1 MILCKLIYYIRYD
14 YYNHAHSI
22 YRGHAHY
29 KQRVV
34 TCAVNNTDTQLDYNI
49 FLYVILYI
57 HKYRCLRII
66 IDRTLIIA
74 IGMKNL
80 MLLSMSKVLK

>member
-1 MILCKLIYYIRYD
+1 MILCKLILYYIRYD

-34 TCAVNNTDTQLDYNI
+34 TCAVNNIDTQLYCNI
-49 FLYVILYI
+49 FMYVILYI
-57 HKYRCLRII
+57 SIGAYRLRII
-66 IDRTLIIA
+66 IIDWTLT
-74 IGMKNL
+74 IGD
-80 MLLSMSKVLK
+80 